1 VPAYA
6 DGGDVEPTSTR
17 ARPTGRLTTP
27 QDDSVSAAEFEKMK
41 RDLGLDEGESRGR
54 PSRLTER
61 TAHTTEDELAAPETP
76 ASVTRRSAAKPTG
89 PVQSPEP
96 ELLPPVEPTDEAES
110 SGDEPVTP
118 APDEP
123 ENEGVADV
131 KTGPTAP
138 RRNRPR
144 NRRHGR
150 RR

>member
-1 VPAYA
+1 
-6 DGGDVEPTSTR
+6 
-17 ARPTGRLTTP
+17 
-27 QDDSVSAAEFEKMK
+27 MK

-61 TAHTTEDELAAPETP
+61 TAHTTED
-76 ASVTRRSAAKPTG
+76 
-89 PVQSPEP
+89 
-96 ELLPPVEPTDEAES
+96 PVEPTHETEPAA
-110 SGDEPVTP
+110 DEPVTP